1 MKKGAIKDL
10 VYGGIEEI
18 LSNRNYYYHSAVG
31 ADYSHFTEDGKVAM
45 VEFMDLMAFK
55 IKQAEDADLNER
67 AKQQVLNELKRKD

>member
-10 VYGGIEEI
+10 VYGGVEEI
-18 LSNRNYYYHSAVG
+18 LSNRNYYYHSSVG
-31 ADYSHFTEDGKVAM
+31 ADYSHFTEDGKIAM
-45 VEFMDLMAFK
+45 VEFMNLMAFK